1 MVMIHTLLIAILL
14 GVVCHL
20 QPVSAVSAHRIKEQN
35 EIKKLID
42 DFTSNDWQ
50 KVHLAEAALE
60 SRQAE
65 AIPPLIE
72 LLDRDE
78 KVELHNT
85 ADLIYPGAKKFYG
98 HGWILDYDVDWISV
112 RAGWALENLTFR
124 NFGFREGVINEADL
138 LKMVIKRQ
146 GDVQLTD
153 PSKSAT
159 AKKQIRAQ
167 ASSRAKNWWQ
177 ESQNSWNRFAAVL
190 ESLRSDDP
198 IRQQW
203 TLNWIRNGK
212 TKCDDLN
219 VDSFRKYIV
228 PEAERLLKSSNQSV
242 RDEAKYLL
250 EDREG
255 WWMKY
260 KAESK

>member
-14 GVVCHL
+14 GVAC
-20 QPVSAVSAHRIKEQN
+20 PPPPASTVSAHRIKEQN
-35 EIKKLID
+35 VIKKLVD

-50 KVHLAEAALE
+50 KVHLAESALE

-65 AIPPLIE
+65 AIPALIE

-78 KVELHNT
+78 KVELDNT

-112 RAGWALENLTFR
+112 RAGWALENLTFQ

-146 GDVQLTD
+146 GNVQLTD
-153 PSKSAT
+153 PSKTAT
-159 AKKQIRAQ
+159 AKKQIRAE
-167 ASSRAKNWWQ
+167 ASSRAKTWWQ
-177 ESQNSWNRFAAVL
+177 KSQSSWNRFAAVL

-198 IRQQW
+198 VRQRW
-203 TLNWIRNGK
+203 TLGWIRNGR
-212 TKCDDLN
+212 TKCDGLN
-219 VDSFRKYIV
+219 VGSFKKYIV
-228 PEAERLLKSSNQSV
+228 PEAERLLKSSDQGV
-242 RDEAKYLL
+242 RDQAEYLL
-250 EDREG
+250 
-255 WWMKY
+255 
-260 KAESK
+260 